1 MSTEANKA
9 VVRRLFEAVNEQNLD
24 ELDELL
30 APDLAQYLKQQV
42 IPWVYATFA
51 GHQITIT
58 DLIAEGDKVVARL
71 ATSGGHTGE
80 WRGIPPTGKQWTN
93 TGVYFPGRLAL
104 FLGPFGWF
112 IPLGPLAE
120 PTSRLTFRAFWVP
133 GLVCQAD

>member
-30 APDLAQYLKQQV
+30 APDLAQHLKQQV

-58 DLIAEGDKVVARL
+58 DLIAEGDKIVARL

-93 TGVYFPGRLAL
+93 TGVYFLRLSEGKVVELSSLFDELNHAL
-104 FLGPFGWF
+104 QLGATITP
-112 IPLGPLAE
+112 
-120 PTSRLTFRAFWVP
+120 P
-133 GLVCQAD
+133 GLSE

>member
-30 APDLAQYLKQQV
+30 APDLAQHLKQQV

-58 DLIAEGDKVVARL
+58 DLIAEGDKVIARL

-93 TGVYFPGRLAL
+93 TGVYFLRLSEGKVVELSSLFDELNHAL
-104 FLGPFGWF
+104 QLGATITP
-112 IPLGPLAE
+112 
-120 PTSRLTFRAFWVP
+120 P
-133 GLVCQAD
+133 GLSE